1 MAIDNRCIANRQD
14 VGMIQFWRQPRLA
27 PEVGEEIL
35 IHRAR
40 MGHLQRDSC
49 AVDGIERLVD
59 SGHRTVRNASL
70 DSILTES
77 LSYS

>member
-1 MAIDNRCIANRQD
+1 MPINKRSVANRQD
-14 VGMIQFWRQPRLA
+14 VGMIEFWREPRLA
-27 PEVGEEIL
+27 PEVSEEIV

-40 MGHLQRDSC
+40 VGHFQRDPC
-49 AVDGIERLVD
+49 AVDGIERLVN
-59 SGHRTVRNASL
+59 SSHRTVRDASL